1 MFVGSAR
8 PFFFAA
14 LLGLGLATVSAPVRG
29 EEPRLAISGYDPVAY
44 FTEGHPIAGKPEF
57 SFEWRHS
64 RWLFASAEHRA
75 APVISDRRR
84 QLLT

>member
-44 FTEGHPIAGKPEF
+44 FTEGHPIAGKP
-57 SFEWRHS
+57 
-64 RWLFASAEHRA
+64 
-75 APVISDRRR
+75 
-84 QLLT
+84 

>member
-44 FTEGHPIAGKPEF
+44 FTDRKPVPGRAEFEYRFAGAICPIRLPCCPI
-57 SFEWRHS
+57 S
-64 RWLFASAEHRA
+64 RPPMIVRYW
-75 APVISDRRR
+75 
-84 QLLT
+84 